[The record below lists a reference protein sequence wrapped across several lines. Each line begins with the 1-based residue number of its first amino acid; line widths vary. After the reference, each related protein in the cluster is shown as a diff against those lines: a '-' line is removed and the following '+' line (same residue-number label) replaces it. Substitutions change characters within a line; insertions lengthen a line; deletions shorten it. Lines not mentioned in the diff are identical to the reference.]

1 MLDKIRLILELVKFR
16 ITIAVMITTAFG
28 YVLAKNSIDI
38 GIILPCLGIFML
50 ACSSAAINQI
60 QERDIDAMMARTKN
74 RPIPSGKLS
83 LTYAIIVTLILF
95 AAGSIILYASGGIW
109 VLLLSIFNLVWYNL
123 VYTPLKR
130 ITAFAIIP
138 GSLVGA
144 IPPVV
149 GWIAGGGN
157 GLSPD
162 IMLVASFFFLWQVPH
177 FWLLLFNHGS
187 EYEKAGLPTLTQIFS
202 REQLS
207 HITYILII
215 GTALTSLMFPLSG
228 IIELSY
234 AALGITLFAILLVLK
249 SSKLMKSHIEKY
261 YFRTLF
267 IDINVFVLLVIAIV
281 SLERIFINI

>member
-1 MLDKIRLILELVKFR
+1 MMEKIKILLDLVKFR

-28 YVLAKNSIDI
+28 YIIAKNSIDT
-38 GIILPCLGIFML
+38 GIILPCIGIFLL

-74 RPIPSGKLS
+74 RPLPSGNLS
-83 LTYAIIVTLILF
+83 LNNAIIITTILF
-95 AAGSIILYASGGIW
+95 LIGSILLYASGGIW
-109 VLLLSIFNLVWYNL
+109 VVSLSIFNLIWYNF

-130 ITAFAIIP
+130 VTAFAIIP

-149 GWIAGGGN
+149 GWIAGGGY
-157 GLSPD
+157 GFDQTIL
-162 IMLVASFFFLWQVPH
+162 LVAAFFFLWQVPH
-177 FWLLLFNHGS
+177 FWLLLFNHS
-187 EYEKAGLPTLTQIFS
+187 YEYEKAGLPTLTQIFT

-228 IIELSY
+228 IIDLSY
-234 AALGITLFAILLVLK
+234 AALGITLFALLLVAK
-249 SSKLMKSHIEKY
+249 SSKLMRANIEKY
-261 YFRTLF
+261 YYRTLF
-267 IDINVFVLLVIAIV
+267 VDINVFVLLVIAIV

>member
-1 MLDKIRLILELVKFR
+1 MIEKMKILLDLVKFR

-28 YVLAKNSIDI
+28 YILAKNSIDA
-38 GIILPCLGIFML
+38 GIILPCLGIFLL

-60 QERDIDAMMARTKN
+60 QEREIDAIMSRTKN
-74 RPIPSGKLS
+74 RPLPSGKLS
-83 LTYAIIVTLILF
+83 LNSAIFITLALF
-95 AAGSIILYASGGIW
+95 VSGTIILYASGGLW
-109 VLLLSIFNLVWYNL
+109 VVLLSILNLVWYNF

-130 ITAFAIIP
+130 VTAFAIIP

-149 GWIAGGGN
+149 GWIAGGGY
-157 GLSPD
+157 GFDSTIL
-162 IMLVASFFFLWQVPH
+162 LVAAFFFLWQVPH
-177 FWLLLFNHGS
+177 FWLLLFNHS
-187 EYEKAGLPTLTQIFS
+187 YEYEKAGLPTLTQIFT

-234 AALGITLFAILLVLK
+234 AALGITLFAILLVAK
-249 SSKLMKSHIEKY
+249 SSKLMKANIEKY
-261 YFRTLF
+261 YYRTLF
-267 IDINVFVLLVIAIV
+267 VDINVFVLLVIAIV
-281 SLERIFINI
+281 SLERIFIKI